1 MIHVTGV
8 SKEFRIGALVIA
20 GLILLVLGVNYLKG
34 FNPFSPSNT
43 YYAHYEK
50 IDGLAVSNPV
60 LVNGFKVGQV
70 TQVRFADEGDG
81 SLLVG
86 FDIEESALL
95 LTKDATAKIISSD
108 LFGTKAINLIAG
120 TSSEAA
126 QPGDTLLS
134 DLEVGL
140 ADAVRI
146 ELIPL
151 KNKTD
156 QLIDGVDDILENL
169 KAVFEA
175 DATLG

>member
-70 TQVRFADEGDG
+70 TQVQFADEGDG

-126 QPGDTLLS
+126 
-134 DLEVGL
+134 
-140 ADAVRI
+140 R
-146 ELIPL
+146 
-151 KNKTD
+151 
-156 QLIDGVDDILENL
+156 
-169 KAVFEA
+169 
-175 DATLG
+175 

>member
-1 MIHVTGV
+1 M
-8 SKEFRIGALVIA
+8 VIA

-70 TQVRFADEGDG
+70 TEVKFTDEGDG

-120 TSSEAA
+120 TGNEAA
-126 QPGDTLLS
+126 QPGKQGEDHAAAHSGTQMVDHEAARPHKQGGMSLQPS
-134 DLEVGL
+134 DG
-140 ADAVRI
+140 
-146 ELIPL
+146 P
-151 KNKTD
+151 
-156 QLIDGVDDILENL
+156 
-169 KAVFEA
+169 
-175 DATLG
+175 